1 MKRIRPLALLPL
13 FLIFL
18 FGQALPEAL
27 AQEGLAGFEGRRVMA
42 AARLEPGE
50 SIELDGRLDEV
61 AWGRAEPAT
70 DFIQID
76 PDNGDSAT
84 EPTEVY
90 ILFSENSMY
99 MGVVL
104 YDSEPA
110 QLRGNTMQRDATL
123 GADDRFMWVFDTYL
137 DERTGYFFEMNP
149 SGAMGDQLIGG
160 GGGGFGGGGGGFR
173 GGGGGGFGGG
183 GRAWN
188 GIWDAQVR
196 RSEIGWVLEIEMPF
210 RTLNFDPNAQAWGIN
225 FQRTVRRKNEETIW
239 NGYQRTSGGLRRMSN
254 AGLIVG
260 LSEISQG
267 VGLDVVPYTT
277 GRARS
282 TPSLPGTDASY
293 TGDAGVDFVYNVTP
307 SLRANFTVNTD
318 FAETEVDDRQVN
330 LTRFSLRFPEKR
342 AFFLEGSNFFSLS
355 GFGDAFFSRSIGLN
369 EGAPQRIDYG
379 GKLTGQIGAQDI
391 GVLQVRTGQE
401 GDRLGEDFTVFRV
414 KRRFLSESHFG
425 LLYTRRTA
433 REGQVTDPTITT
445 GPALQ
450 TLGFDL
456 SLSTRRFMGNKNLS
470 FSGHY
475 VTATNPDDTGDNA
488 RYGASLNYFND
499 LLSGRMGFTETQA
512 NFDPAMGFVNRR
524 GIKQFDNFVRFA
536 PRPRNHPLIRQ
547 FQWSLGF
554 NQTSDSRNVMLS
566 QRLSF
571 GIFQLNTHSGDN
583 IGFSI
588 SREFEKLQRDFSMG
602 PDRSVVLAAGNQY
615 RYNSYQVNWNM
626 SNQRP
631 VALGGQYRWGDY
643 FSGTRRDFEPRLTIR
658 PRNGLIISVDNEW
671 TRIEL
676 PEGSFSVSVL
686 EADVSAQFSPWIS
699 LASNIQ
705 YDNDSRNLGWQARF
719 RWILNPGNDLFLV
732 YNHNWLDDPAT
743 GFSTVDRQL
752 ASKLVYTHRF

>member
-1 MKRIRPLALLPL
+1 MP
-13 FLIFL
+13 
-18 FGQALPEAL
+18 QAA
-27 AQEGLAGFEGRRVMA
+27 AQEGLAGFEDRRVMA
-42 AARLEPGE
+42 AARLGPGE
-50 SIELDGRLDEV
+50 SIDLDGRLDEV

-76 PDNGDSAT
+76 PDNGAAAT

-104 YDSEPA
+104 YDSEPD
-110 QLRGNTMQRDATL
+110 QLRGNTMQRDAGL

-137 DERTGYFFEMNP
+137 DERTGYYFEMNP
-149 SGAMGDQLIGG
+149 SGAMGDQLVSG

-173 GGGGGGFGGG
+173 GGGGFGGG
-183 GRAWN
+183 GRAWDA
-188 GIWDAQVR
+188 IWDAQVR

-210 RTLNFDPNAQAWGIN
+210 RTLNFDPNGQAWGIN

-239 NGYQRTSGGLRRMSN
+239 NGYQRNSGGLRRMSN

-260 LSEISQG
+260 MSEISQG
-267 VGLDVVPYTT
+267 VGLDVIPYTT
-277 GRARS
+277 GRAKSFR
-282 TPSLPGTDASY
+282 PPGSPPGSDLHTNY
-293 TGDAGVDFVYNVTP
+293 TGDPGVDFVYNVTP

-342 AFFLEGSNFFSLS
+342 DFFLEGSNFFSLS
-355 GFGDAFFSRSIGLN
+355 GFGDAFFSRRIGLT
-369 EGAPQRIDYG
+369 EGLPQRIDYG
-379 GKLTGQIGAQDI
+379 VKLTGQAGAQDI
-391 GVLQVRTGQE
+391 GVLQVRTGE
-401 GDRLGEDFTVFRV
+401 DGGRPGEDFTVFRGA
-414 KRRFLSESHFG
+414 RRFLSESHVG
-425 LLYTRRTA
+425 MLYTRRSA
-433 REGQVTDPTITT
+433 RAGQVADPTAI

-456 SLSTRRFMGNKNLS
+456 SLRTQRFMGDKNLS
-470 FSGHY
+470 FTGHY
-475 VTATNPDDTGDNA
+475 VTTTNPDDTGDNA
-488 RYGASLNYFND
+488 RYGGSFGYFND
-499 LLSGRMGFTETQA
+499 LWSGILGMTETQA
-512 NFDPAMGFVNRR
+512 NFDPAVGFVNRR
-524 GIKQFDNFVRFA
+524 GIKEYNTFVRFS

-547 FQWSLGF
+547 FQWSASF
-554 NQTSDSRNVMLS
+554 NQTDDSRNVMLS

-571 GIFQLNTHSGDN
+571 GLFQMNTHAGDHF
-583 IGFSI
+583 GFSI
-588 SREFEKLQRDFSMG
+588 SREFERLQRDFRMG
-602 PDRSVVLAAGNQY
+602 PNRSVVLEAGNQY
-615 RYNSYQVNWNM
+615 RYNRYNVNWNM

-631 VALGGQYRWGDY
+631 VSLGGQFRWGDY
-643 FSGTRRDFEPRLTIR
+643 FSGTRRDFEPRLSIR
-658 PRNGLIISVDNEW
+658 PRNGLSIRLENEW

-676 PEGSFSVSVL
+676 PEGSFSVSIFA
-686 EADVSAQFSPWIS
+686 ADVSVQLSPWIS
-699 LASNIQ
+699 LASNVQ

-732 YNHNWLDDPAT
+732 YNHNWLSDPAGG